1 MQPTELHIL
10 TINKPNNPNCA
21 KCEQNRE
28 NKPKTQNKT
37 KCAYTTQRHRKSAEI
52 PLVALYNLGGATLQ
66 RNSLLSGATRRNE
79 LEPLDAL
86 HRNGLLLLAA
96 YVLRRP
102 DEQIVAEDLSGWV
115 VVVVV
120 VAVVPE
126 ILIL

>member
-1 MQPTELHIL
+1 MQNASRTEKTNQKHK
-10 TINKPNNPNCA
+10 TKPNAP
-21 KCEQNRE
+21 
-28 NKPKTQNKT
+28 TQHNGIGNLLK
-37 KCAYTTQRHRKSAEI
+37 I

-66 RNSLLSGATRRNE
+66 RNSLLSGATRCNE

-115 VVVVV
+115 VVVV
-120 VAVVPE
+120 AVVPE